1 LKDKSKNH
9 KNFDKRSKK
18 TNKKSKEKGLNWNKY
33 YYYWK
38 KIINLI
44 WRIKLKTIKTLTK
57 ESMEKIR
64 NQK

>member
-9 KNFDKRSKK
+9 KNFDKRLKK

>member
-57 ESMEKIR
+57 ESMEKIK